1 MSAAAPIRRRRDDL
15 SLQLTGLIH
24 VRALLET
31 KGAPRSAVAL
41 HADAIERVRCE
52 LARLESRAA

>member
-1 MSAAAPIRRRRDDL
+1 MSRATLRRRRDDL

-31 KGAPRSAVAL
+31 KGAPRDAVAL
-41 HADAIERVRCE
+41 HSQAIERVRGE
-52 LARLESRAA
+52 LARLEGCTA